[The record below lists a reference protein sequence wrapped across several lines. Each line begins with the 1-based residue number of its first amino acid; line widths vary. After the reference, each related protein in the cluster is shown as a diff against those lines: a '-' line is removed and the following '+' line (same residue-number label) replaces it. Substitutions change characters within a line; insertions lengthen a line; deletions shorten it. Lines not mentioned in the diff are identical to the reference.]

1 MSIHANITLFQ
12 NRYTNHINLLTW
24 CIFSKLIYV
33 QVPRIIYYS
42 HIDMKISNHLL
53 FVYFLCKYHWLKEWK
68 GVLFFSY
75 DLFYKIICILRSR
88 ICFWAS
94 IVQIN
99 EFIIMGIVKMSIAL
113 LLILKDQEVKK
124 KKRIKYRDCT
134 TIIQYIFTVPFNLV
148 KNVFL
153 QKIFIFSSEKLNCGG
168 Y

>member
-1 MSIHANITLFQ
+1 MFLQKRRKQKRNLTDSNYFQFSKFCFNNKKKVKEYLSYQAMSIHANITLFQ

-24 CIFSKLIYV
+24 SIFSKLIYV

-124 KKRIKYRDCT
+124 KKK
-134 TIIQYIFTVPFNLV
+134 
-148 KNVFL
+148 
-153 QKIFIFSSEKLNCGG
+153 E
-168 Y
+168 